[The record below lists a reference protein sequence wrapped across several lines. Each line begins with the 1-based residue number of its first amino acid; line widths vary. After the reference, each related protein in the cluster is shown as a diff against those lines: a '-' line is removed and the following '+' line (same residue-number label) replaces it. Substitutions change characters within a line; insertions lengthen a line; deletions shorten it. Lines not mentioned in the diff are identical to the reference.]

1 MVEVTDDHRLL
12 VVEFLSNHVGTISI
26 GNSSVNLAWLESTAG
41 VISYSDPVVRTGI
54 LITVSKDSG
63 DSRTEMLV
71 TDSVES
77 I

>member
-1 MVEVTDDHRLL
+1 VLGLM
-12 VVEFLSNHVGTISI
+12 SI
-26 GNSSVNLAWLESTAG
+26 GNSSVVWLDSTVG
-41 VISYSDPVVRTGI
+41 VISYSDPVLRTGT

-77 I
+77 T